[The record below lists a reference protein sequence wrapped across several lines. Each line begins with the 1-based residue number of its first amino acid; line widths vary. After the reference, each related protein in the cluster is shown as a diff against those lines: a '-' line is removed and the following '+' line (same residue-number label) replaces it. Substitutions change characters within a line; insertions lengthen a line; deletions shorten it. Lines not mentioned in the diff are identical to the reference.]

1 MNAIVF
7 GHNGVNATGL
17 VRSLGRKGH
26 HVYVILHRD
35 LVNFTATSKY
45 VKRAWFVESETEW
58 LETIKS
64 ACKEIG
70 GLIVLFSAGDDEA
83 KFVNSHQEELEG
95 YCIVE
100 GVSDVNVRNLYFH
113 KDYVYKLAHA
123 NNLQLINTCFITNK
137 SDPLPDFIEYPV
149 IVKALDSTLGGKE
162 VMNVCKNQDE
172 LTAHINGIDVDFF
185 PVQLQ
190 PFIRKEKE
198 VMLQGC
204 SLRHG
209 QQVLI
214 PVCFIKTRFS
224 GCGDGYGSFG
234 YSIAP
239 SNNKDLLAISQKISN
254 LLREIG
260 YQGLFSAEFLYAH
273 GQYFFLEINFRN
285 DGTSIVSTESGFNLP
300 DIYCKSIDSSYSY
313 EIEDNTF
320 HKIYYMCEG
329 DFKHVLYGDISRLEW
344 LKDTLRS
351 NCYWY
356 MTDRDDWKPLI
367 SYFYFRIKRRVYNI
381 IKR

>member
-26 HVYVILHRD
+26 HVYVILHSD

-45 VKRAWFVESETEW
+45 VKRVWFVESESEW

-70 GLIVLFSAGDDEA
+70 GLIAFFSAGDDEA
-83 KFVNSHQEELEG
+83 KFINLHQEELEG
-95 YCIVE
+95 LCVVE
-100 GVSDVNVRNLYFH
+100 GVLDKEIKHLYFQ
-113 KDYVYKLAHA
+113 KNYIYKLAKEA
-123 NNLQLINTCFITNK
+123 GLQLINTYVLNN
-137 SDPLPDFIEYPV
+137 SQEPLPNTIDYPV
-149 IVKALDSTLGGKE
+149 MVKALDSTMGGKE
-162 VMNVCKNQDE
+162 VMNVCGTRDE
-172 LTAHINGIDVDFF
+172 LTAHINDVEVDFF
-185 PVQLQ
+185 PIQLQ
-190 PFIRKEKE
+190 PFIKKEKE
-198 VMLQGC
+198 IMLQGC

-214 PVCFIKTRFS
+214 PVCFIKTRFC
-224 GCGDGYGSFG
+224 GCGDGYGSYG
-234 YSIAP
+234 YSTD
-239 SNNKDLLAISQKISN
+239 SSKDKNLLSISQKISN
-254 LLREIG
+254 IISKIG

-273 GQYFFLEINFRN
+273 GQYLFLEINFRN

-300 DIYCKSIDSSYSY
+300 DIYCKSVESSFSY
-313 EIEDNTF
+313 EIGDNTF
-320 HKIYYMCEG
+320 HKIYYMCED
-329 DFKHVLYGDISRLEW
+329 DFKHVFHGDISMLEW
-344 LKDTLRS
+344 IKDALRR

-356 MTDRDDWKPLI
+356 MTDRDDWKPLL
-367 SYFYFRIKRRVYNI
+367 SYVYFRIKRKVYNI